1 MKSLVEVLIIFSQR
15 EQRKVSQ
22 AKQGNLLSPILEI
35 ENEQRAIAQG
45 NFYCYNNQKECCF
58 IFVKRE
64 ATRTYLK
71 FPLKDK
77 RF

>member
-35 ENEQRAIAQG
+35 ENEQRAIAG
-45 NFYCYNNQKECCF
+45 GHFYCCNNQKVCVLF
-58 IFVKRE
+58 S
-64 ATRTYLK
+64 LK
-71 FPLKDK
+71 EKQLGPFLSSL
-77 RF
+77 